1 MKYAIPIID
10 KNDRSSLVGEHFGRV
25 PFYGIWDDENDSLE
39 IIPNESNHFG
49 GVGMP
54 AEFLASKSEAII
66 CKGIGRKA
74 IELCSELG
82 VTLYVGAADTIQET
96 IDLLKSGK
104 LKRADQKDGCA
115 H

>member
-49 GVGMP
+49 GVGLP
-54 AEFLASKSEAII
+54 AEFLATKSEAII
-66 CKGIGRKA
+66 CKGIGRRA
-74 IELCSELG
+74 IDLCTQLG
-82 VTLYVGAADTIQET
+82 VILFVGATGTVQET

-104 LKRADQKDGCA
+104 LKRADQKDGCD